1 MTERHGPK
9 FESKVSIWSQLVQ
22 RDRVQSEYFS
32 NVFSQYG
39 KSLQMAEELRV
50 KFQEIQ
56 KENAGLKTKNQ
67 ELNETMNNFKTQ
79 FGGNDGDVDVSSS
92 LLVLNEEIG
101 KLRTQ
106 VSDITE
112 SRDLFQEQLER
123 SLETVRDRE
132 VELVEKKQQVTS
144 LENRLKATQGEVETL
159 QGKLEEKEVTLEILR
174 DELQA
179 IQTEHREWEVQMSTM
194 RAENKEIVRRWLE
207 KMNAVR
213 KEMERER
220 ERERGREGVRDWSLL
235 TDQFLMLL

>member
-1 MTERHGPK
+1 
-9 FESKVSIWSQLVQ
+9 
-22 RDRVQSEYFS
+22 
-32 NVFSQYG
+32 
-39 KSLQMAEELRV
+39 MAEELRV

-132 VELVEKKQQVTS
+132 VELVEKKQQYV
-144 LENRLKATQGEVETL
+144 
-159 QGKLEEKEVTLEILR
+159 
-174 DELQA
+174 
-179 IQTEHREWEVQMSTM
+179 
-194 RAENKEIVRRWLE
+194 
-207 KMNAVR
+207 
-213 KEMERER
+213 
-220 ERERGREGVRDWSLL
+220 
-235 TDQFLMLL
+235 